1 MSDLVTSQRP
11 HLLLGSR
18 NPLPLHDTWLSSVE
32 ATTWRQLVAGI
43 GMFTDD
49 DGLPEV
55 FHVKPASVQRVA
67 RHSIA
72 AVFDATVA

>member
-1 MSDLVTSQRP
+1 MSDLVTFQRP

-18 NPLPLHDTWLSSVE
+18 NPLPLHDTWLTSVE
-32 ATTWRQLVAGI
+32 ATAWRQLVAGI

-49 DGLPEV
+49 EGLPEV
-55 FHVKPASVQRVA
+55 FHVKPTSVQRVA

-72 AVFDATVA
+72 AVLYATVA